1 MPDIGSFRELVNRKK
16 KNKSIVEKI
25 DVAIIGAGVIGL
37 AIAAQLAR
45 PDLNVFILEKNVSHG
60 GGISSRNSEVIHA
73 GIYYPE
79 GSLKAGLCVE
89 GRHLL
94 YEIATQNGIPHQK
107 TGKLIV
113 ATSPEENDGIEK
125 LEWTGRHNGVTS
137 LSLLSRQQVAQMEPH
152 VKALVAL
159 FSPET
164 GIISSHHLMEYFLT
178 QAQNNGARLVCR
190 TSVTGIERESG
201 NWRLFAKNDTD
212 RDFDFLSTIVIN
224 AAGLSSDM
232 IAGMM
237 GSAYHLHYCKGDYCA
252 ISGVKTGLVNRLIYP
267 APAKNHVGLGVHLTM
282 DLNGRMKLGPDAAY
296 IERIEDYG
304 VASEKAPLFYEL
316 ARKYLPI
323 LKPENV
329 YPDMAGIRPK
339 LQGPGDPVADFII
352 CQDAPGFVNLVGIES
367 PGLTA
372 SPAIA
377 RFVKRMLF

>member
-1 MPDIGSFRELVNRKK
+1 M
-16 KNKSIVEKI
+16 EKI
-25 DVAIIGAGVIGL
+25 DIAIIGAGVIGL
-37 AIAAQLAR
+37 AIAAQFAK
-45 PDLNVFILEKNVSHG
+45 PGLNVFILEKNVSHG

-94 YEIATQNGIPHQK
+94 YEIATQNGIPHRK

-113 ATSPEENDGIEK
+113 ATGPEENDEIEK
-125 LEWTGRHNGVTS
+125 LERTGRRNGVTA
-137 LSLLSRQQVAQMEPH
+137 LSLLSKKQVAQLEPH
-152 VKALVAL
+152 VKAPVAL

-201 NWRLFAKNDTD
+201 NWRIFAKDD
-212 RDFDFLSTIVIN
+212 AGADFDFLSSIVIN

-232 IAGMM
+232 IANMTG
-237 GSAYHLHYCKGDYCA
+237 GAYHLHYCKGDYCA
-252 ISGVKTGLVNRLIYP
+252 VSGVKTGLVGRLIYP
-267 APAKNHVGLGVHLTM
+267 APAKNHVGLGVHLTV
-282 DLNGRMKLGPDAAY
+282 DLNGQMKLGPDATY
-296 IERIEDYG
+296 IERVEDYR
-304 VASEKAPLFYEL
+304 VAPEKAICFYEH
-316 ARKYLPI
+316 ARKYLPF
-323 LKPENV
+323 LKPENIH
-329 YPDMAGIRPK
+329 PDMAGIRPK

-352 CQDAPGFVNLVGIES
+352 REDAPGFVNLVGIES

>member
-1 MPDIGSFRELVNRKK
+1 MEKTDIT
-16 KNKSIVEKI
+16 
-25 DVAIIGAGVIGL
+25 IIGAGVVGL

-45 PDLNVFILEKNVSHG
+45 HDLSVFILEKNDSHG

-113 ATSPEENDGIEK
+113 ATSPEENDEIEK
-125 LEWTGRHNGVTS
+125 LEWTGRRNGVTA
-137 LSLLSRQQVAQMEPH
+137 LSLLSMQQVTQMEPH

-159 FSPET
+159 YSPDT
-164 GIISSHHLMEYFLT
+164 GIISSHHLMEYFLI
-178 QAQNNGARLVCR
+178 QALNKGAKLVSR
-190 TSVTGIERESG
+190 TKVKGIERESG
-201 NWRLFAKNDTD
+201 NWRIFAVNN
-212 RDFDFLSTIVIN
+212 RGADFDFLSAIVIN
-224 AAGLSSDM
+224 AAGLSSDI
-232 IAGMM
+232 IANMM
-237 GSAYHLHYCKGDYCA
+237 GRDYHLHYCKGDYCS
-252 ISGVKTGLVNRLIYP
+252 ITGVKTGLIGRLIYP
-267 APAKNHVGLGVHLTM
+267 APANNHVGLGVHLTI
-282 DLNGRMKLGPDAAY
+282 DLNGRLKLGPDATY
-296 IERIEDYG
+296 IERVEDYR
-304 VASEKAPLFYEL
+304 VAPEKASHFYKL
-316 ARKYLPI
+316 ARKYLPF

-329 YPDMAGIRPK
+329 YPDMSGIRPK
-339 LQGPGDPVADFII
+339 LQSPNDPVADFVIRE
-352 CQDAPGFVNLVGIES
+352 DAPGFVNLVGIES